1 MSGKSSPAK
10 TLTTGSLALIHNQSV
25 RALHSVESPR
35 VARSRRK
42 FLRFFPG
49 RFRDPTYLDWER
61 SYKWNAPQRWNE
73 LLGFTEYRELLQK
86 RKFTEIATRALKI
99 EARTILLFSFE
110 KMANSLCREVADWS
124 SFVRKRPLRFPL
136 WSGKRGEQVPTLGR
150 CRGRASAKA
159 NPSPDLARAD
169 CVWIYCPAGNSYL
182 SQAERDSHRRS
193 GIRLRFPI
201 SVPPF
206 LEVLCKLSQ
215 ISRNFAP

>member
-49 RFRDPTYLDWER
+49 RFRDPTYLDWELN
-61 SYKWNAPQRWNE
+61 YKWNAHQRWNE

-99 EARTILLFSFE
+99 EARTNLLFSFE
-110 KMANSLCREVADWS
+110 KMAIRDALKS
-124 SFVRKRPLRFPL
+124 
-136 WSGKRGEQVPTLGR
+136 PTG
-150 CRGRASAKA
+150 
-159 NPSPDLARAD
+159 AR
-169 CVWIYCPAGNSYL
+169 
-182 SQAERDSHRRS
+182 
-193 GIRLRFPI
+193 
-201 SVPPF
+201 
-206 LEVLCKLSQ
+206 
-215 ISRNFAP
+215 